1 MEPTVRSRRQLLAGV
16 TLAAPVML
24 AVGNSLFPKDS
35 FQFAGTSQKALKTL
49 AATSAAPHRVLA
61 ASLFLLV
68 GMAMLGAAFCAV
80 ASLVRQR
87 GGATATAGAGI
98 GVIGSLG
105 GVLVTAWLG
114 LSVYAASRADISEDA
129 KVGYLLSLLKGSH
142 LGNIVGVPFLTGLVL
157 GSVLLGLALFR
168 SGVVSRWLAA
178 VFPVAVV
185 FATVFA
191 PQGVAGAFMGLPLV
205 AVLGLLARQISREPS
220 TSVTAPTLATQ
231 DEVYASADVG

>member
-1 MEPTVRSRRQLLAGV
+1 MESTIRSRRKLLAGV
-16 TLAAPVML
+16 TLAAPIML
-24 AVGNSLFPKDS
+24 AIGNSLFPKDS
-35 FQFAGTSQKALKTL
+35 FQFAGTSDKAVKTL

-87 GGATATAGAGI
+87 GGATATAGATV
-98 GVIGSLG
+98 GVIGALG

-114 LSVYAASRADISEDA
+114 LSVYAASQADIPQDA

-142 LGNIVGVPFLTGLVL
+142 LGNIVGVPFLSGLVL
-157 GSVLLGLALFR
+157 GSVLLAAGLFR
-168 SGVVSRWLAA
+168 SGAVSRWLAA
-178 VFPVAVV
+178 IFPVAVI

-191 PQGVAGAFMGLPLV
+191 PQGIAGALMGLPLIV
-205 AVLGLLARQISREPS
+205 VLGLLARQISRDPS
-220 TSVTAPTLATQ
+220 IAGTAATIPLPQ
-231 DEVYASADVG
+231 AYAATTP

>member
-1 MEPTVRSRRQLLAGV
+1 MDPTIRTRRKLLAGV
-16 TLAAPVML
+16 TLAAPIML
-24 AVGNSLFPKDS
+24 AIGNSLFPKDT
-35 FQFAGTSQKALKTL
+35 FQFAGTSDKALKTL

-87 GGATATAGAGI
+87 GGASATAGAAV

-114 LSVYAASRADISEDA
+114 LSVYAASQANIPQDA

-142 LGNIVGVPFLTGLVL
+142 LGNIVGVPFLSGLVL
-157 GSVLLGLALFR
+157 GSVLLGAGLFR
-168 SGVVSRWLAA
+168 SGAVSRWLAA
-178 VFPVAVV
+178 IFPLAVI

-191 PQGVAGAFMGLPLV
+191 PQGIAGALMGLPLI
-205 AVLGLLARQISREPS
+205 AVLGLLARQIGQDPS
-220 TSVTAPTLATQ
+220 IASTAATLPQ
-231 DEVYASADVG
+231 PQVYAATTP

>member
-1 MEPTVRSRRQLLAGV
+1 MEPTIRSRRKLLAGV
-16 TLAAPVML
+16 TLAAPIML
-24 AVGNSLFPKDS
+24 TIGNSLFPKDS
-35 FQFAGTSQKALKTL
+35 FQFAGTTPKALKTL

-61 ASLFLLV
+61 ASLILLV
-68 GMAMLGAAFCAV
+68 GMAMLGAAFCTV

-114 LSVYAASRADISEDA
+114 LSVYAASQADIPQDA

-142 LGNIVGVPFLTGLVL
+142 LGNIVGVPFLSGLVL
-157 GSVLLGLALFR
+157 GSVLLGAGLFR
-168 SGVVSRWLAA
+168 SGEVSRWLAA
-178 VFPVAVV
+178 TFPIAVV

-191 PQGVAGAFMGLPLV
+191 PQGLAGGVMGLPLV
-205 AVLGLLARQISREPS
+205 VVLGLLARQISKES
-220 TSVTAPTLATQ
+220 SIASVGVALPVSGSYAATTP
-231 DEVYASADVG
+231 

>member
-1 MEPTVRSRRQLLAGV
+1 MDPTIRTRRKLLAGV
-16 TLAAPVML
+16 TLAAPIML
-24 AVGNSLFPKDS
+24 AIGNSLFPKDT
-35 FQFAGTSQKALKTL
+35 FQFAGTSDKALKTL

-87 GGATATAGAGI
+87 GGASATAGAAV

-114 LSVYAASRADISEDA
+114 LSVYAASQADIPQDA

-142 LGNIVGVPFLTGLVL
+142 LGNIVGVPFLSGLVL
-157 GSVLLGLALFR
+157 GSVLLAAGLFR
-168 SGVVSRWLAA
+168 SGAVSRWLGAI
-178 VFPVAVV
+178 FPVAVI

-191 PQGVAGAFMGLPLV
+191 PQGVAGALMGLPLI
-205 AVLGLLARQISREPS
+205 AVLGLLARRVSQEASIAS
-220 TSVTAPTLATQ
+220 TAATLPQ
-231 DEVYASADVG
+231 PQVYAATTP